1 MTRDDN
7 KFDISLPT
15 YRKKFIDFC
24 EEELSKFYEE
34 HEEAYNKY
42 FKIGEY
48 LSKLSCC
55 CSVISNIYE
64 LYELLEIKVRAS
76 QLGIDDVIDREE
88 ISTIEDLVLYAN
100 EIDWTSSK
108 SNYDEI
114 TNLIGD
120 MCIYLNEVE
129 DLIQDSEYTR
139 QTQSLENFKDD
150 LIDMLNNLMNTRYDL
165 KTDEIIYINELSKE
179 QKLEF
184 ITVYIHE
191 IERIDIKIANIVK
204 EIIEVSLFV
213 NTYL

>member
-1 MTRDDN
+1 MTTDDN

-42 FKIGEY
+42 SKIGEY

-64 LYELLEIKVRAS
+64 LDELLEIKVRAS

-108 SNYDEI
+108 SNYDKI

-120 MCIYLNEVE
+120 MCVYLKEAD
-129 DLIQDSEYTR
+129 DLIEESGSAR
-139 QTQSLENFKDD
+139 QIESLKNFKDD
-150 LIDMLNNLMNTRYDL
+150 LLDMLNNLMNTRYDL

-179 QKLEF
+179 KKVEF

-191 IERIDIKIANIVK
+191 IKRLDKNIANIIMNLV
-204 EIIEVSLFV
+204 
-213 NTYL
+213 